1 MSSERRHAELS
12 IDNPTLMQAK
22 EALNAC
28 MKIAVAQAIEKGSME
43 GSATLK
49 ISFKIEACADKDTGQ
64 QFYQPEIDFKAGY
77 SIPMKDSIDGKI
89 IDACRMI
96 ARRDGK
102 LCLIGNQISMA
113 ELMDEEE

>member
-22 EALNAC
+22 DALNDC
-28 MKIAVAQAIEKGSME
+28 MKIAVEQAIKKGSME

-49 ISFKIEACADKDTGQ
+49 ISFKIEACVDKDTGQ
-64 QFYQPEIDFKAGY
+64 EFYQPEIDFKAGY

-89 IDACRMI
+89 MPDDRAK
-96 ARRDGK
+96 RREAVPDREPDQHG
-102 LCLIGNQISMA
+102 
-113 ELMDEEE
+113 